1 MRNTIIERLRGGQSV
16 RVMHLLGLASP
27 KMLEI
32 AATVGHL
39 HGVWIDQEHNGLS
52 HGELEVL
59 LMACRA
65 TGLDAIARVPLTD
78 YATVMRPMEA
88 GCSGVMI
95 AQVRTLDEV
104 QRAVQWAKYPPQGLR
119 GMYGLTFEAGY
130 GAVGMAEHVERANRE
145 RWLAVQIETAEAVE
159 IADQIAATDGVD
171 LLFVG
176 PADLSVTLGVPGEFL
191 HPKCVD
197 ALQRVSAAAKKSG
210 KSWGA
215 LCPTVEHAR
224 KCRELGC
231 QFFDLFGDIECVRE
245 GFKVLESRFSEFMG
259 EE

>member
-1 MRNTIIERLRGGQSV
+1 MPNTIIERLRSGQLV
-16 RVMHLLGLASP
+16 RVMHLLGLANP

-32 AATVGHL
+32 AAMVGHL
-39 HGVWIDQEHNGLS
+39 HGVWIDQEHNGLT

-59 LMACRA
+59 LMSCRA
-65 TGLDAIARVPLTD
+65 TGLDAIARVPPTD

-104 QRAVQWAKYPPQGLR
+104 ERAVEWVKYPPRGIR

-130 GAVGMAEHVERANRE
+130 GNVDMATHVERANRE

-159 IADQIAATDGVD
+159 IVGQIAATEGVD

-197 ALQRVSAAAKKSG
+197 ALERVSAATKKAG
-210 KSWGA
+210 KWWGA
-215 LCPTVEHAR
+215 LCPSVEHAR

-231 QFFDLFGDIECVRE
+231 QFFDIFGDIECVRE
-245 GFKVLESRFSEFMG
+245 GFKALESQFAEFMG
-259 EE
+259 D